1 MHEGVSERPNIF
13 PATAVTWL
21 EERIR
26 GSDASGFALA
36 RTHVM
41 SVYLEPLVI
50 YVRGSS
56 YRRLGDP
63 VDLVQGFFENR
74 LARDD
79 YLDKWIESGLPLRVW
94 LIKGL
99 KFYIME
105 TTRRGPNDRL
115 REMPDEAPG
124 DGADGPATDFRKE
137 LARGLVREALR
148 IVSEEL
154 EAEGLGEHWRVFS
167 LHHLE
172 GHGYASIGASVGVTE
187 ERAMVMGRTATRRLR
202 KRLRQM
208 CAWPGAS
215 DQEIDRELVSMFD

>member
-1 MHEGVSERPNIF
+1 MTERANIF
-13 PATAVTWL
+13 PATAATWL

-26 GSDASGFALA
+26 GDDSDGFALA
-36 RTHVM
+36 RRHVM

-63 VDLVQGFFENR
+63 VDLVQGFFESR
-74 LARDD
+74 LSRGD
-79 YLDKWIESGLPLRVW
+79 YLDKWLESGLPLRVW

-99 KFYIME
+99 KYYLLE
-105 TTRRGPNDRL
+105 RTRPRPDDRVGA
-115 REMPDEAPG
+115 MPDDVTRNGE
-124 DGADGPATDFRKE
+124 DGPATDFRKE
-137 LARGLVREALR
+137 IARGMVREALR
-148 IVSEEL
+148 VVSEEL
-154 EAEGLGEHWRVFS
+154 ESEGLGEHWRVFT

-172 GHGYASIGASVGVTE
+172 GLPYAAVGTSVGVDE

-208 CAWPGAS
+208 CGWPGAT
-215 DQEIDRELVSMFD
+215 DEEIDRELVSMFD